1 MSLFEDNAEYA
12 YGYLLGQD
20 SIRNELKDAVKA
32 LLDKG
37 VATKACEAYLKDAD
51 SKERSRKV
59 SDDLLAALEGVTE
72 PEAVMIRENKE
83 FVAGYGRCLRR
94 FLSGGRL
101 HGHRAHGC

>member
-51 SKERSRKV
+51 SRNGPARSATIFSLHLKASPNRKR
-59 SDDLLAALEGVTE
+59 S
-72 PEAVMIRENKE
+72 
-83 FVAGYGRCLRR
+83 
-94 FLSGGRL
+94 
-101 HGHRAHGC
+101 

>member
-37 VATKACEAYLKDAD
+37 VATKSL
-51 SKERSRKV
+51 RS
-59 SDDLLAALEGVTE
+59 L
-72 PEAVMIRENKE
+72 P
-83 FVAGYGRCLRR
+83 
-94 FLSGGRL
+94 
-101 HGHRAHGC
+101 